1 MYGLTAIRHT
11 GLGWERK
18 VLDHQMALFAR
29 LTAKVDF
36 ITHLNTARMMLRGLE
51 TAARRLV
58 LVLALMAPRLKP
70 IAPKP
75 MSRAEAGR
83 LAAPSGLRMPSRRFR
98 LIEPMPMTV
107 VLQRACTRDDG
118 PPMTRIALTSLGL
131 AQHYTPPI
139 HTPAPFDEITPWDRV
154 MARLDALKDVVQRP
168 EHHAMRLRR
177 WMARQDGLNA
187 AKRFA
192 RTSPLLFGRPNAL
205 KKADFLHPTRRP
217 SDPLQLLIWETNQ
230 LAHRAQAPP

>member
-1 MYGLTAIRHT
+1 MEVFIKLV
-11 GLGWERK
+11 ER
-18 VLDHQMALFAR
+18 
-29 LTAKVDF
+29 VDF

-58 LVLALMAPRLKP
+58 LVLAMMAPHLKS

-75 MSRAEAGR
+75 MSPAQARR

-98 LIEPMPMTV
+98 LIEAMPMTV
-107 VLQRACTRDDG
+107 VLQRACAHDTG

-131 AQHYTPPI
+131 AQHHAPPI

-177 WMARQDGLNA
+177 WMARQNGLTA

>member
-1 MYGLTAIRHT
+1 MHT
-11 GLGWERK
+11 HRFIPVAWERK

-58 LVLALMAPRLKP
+58 LVLALMAPGLKP

-98 LIEPMPMTV
+98 LIEPMPMMMG
-107 VLQRACTRDDG
+107 LKHACTRDTG

-131 AQHYTPPI
+131 AQHHAPI
-139 HTPAPFDEITPWDRV
+139 LRMPAPFDEITPWDRV
-154 MARLDALKDVVQRP
+154 MARLGALKDVAQRP
-168 EHHAMRLRR
+168 EHHALRLRR
-177 WMARQDGLNA
+177 WMAGQDGLNA

-192 RTSPLLFGRPNAL
+192 RTSPLLVRRPPAL

>member
-1 MYGLTAIRHT
+1 MYGHRYTPQA
-11 GLGWERK
+11 WERH
-18 VLDHQMALFAR
+18 VLAAQMEVFIK

-98 LIEPMPMTV
+98 LIEPMPMMMG
-107 VLQRACTRDDG
+107 LKRACSQDDG
-118 PPMTRIALTSLGL
+118 PPVTRIALTSLGL
-131 AQHYTPPI
+131 AQHHAPI
-139 HTPAPFDEITPWDRV
+139 LRMPAPFDEITPWDRV
-154 MARLDALKDVVQRP
+154 MARLDALKDVAQRP

-177 WMARQDGLNA
+177 WMARQNGLTD

>member
-1 MYGLTAIRHT
+1 MYGHRYTPQA
-11 GLGWERK
+11 WERH
-18 VLDHQMALFAR
+18 VLAAQMEIFIKLVGR
-29 LTAKVDF
+29 VDF

-75 MSRAEAGR
+75 MSPAQARR
-83 LAAPSGLRMPSRRFR
+83 LAAPSGLLMPSRRFR

-107 VLQRACTRDDG
+107 VLQRACAHDTG
-118 PPMTRIALTSLGL
+118 PPMTHIALTSLGL
-131 AQHYTPPI
+131 AQHYAPPI
-139 HTPAPFDEITPWDRV
+139 HTPAPFEEITPWDRV
-154 MARLDALKDVVQRP
+154 MARLDALKDVVQQP

-177 WMARQDGLNA
+177 WMARQNGLNA

-192 RTSPLLFGRPNAL
+192 RTSPLLFGRPNTL

-217 SDPLQLLIWETNQ
+217 SDPLQLLIWETDRM
-230 LAHRAQAPP
+230 AHRAQAPP

>member
-1 MYGLTAIRHT
+1 MSPHPVSSAEAEAQGPNNAARHPNKPTLSPSPQRCLILLPMYTHRYTPQA
-11 GLGWERK
+11 WERN
-18 VLDHQMALFAR
+18 VLAAQMEIFIK

-98 LIEPMPMTV
+98 LIEPMPMIV
-107 VLQRACTRDDG
+107 GLKHACTRDDG

-131 AQHYTPPI
+131 GATLRTPNP
-139 HTPAPFDEITPWDRV
+139 H
-154 MARLDALKDVVQRP
+154 ARAL
-168 EHHAMRLRR
+168 
-177 WMARQDGLNA
+177 
-187 AKRFA
+187 
-192 RTSPLLFGRPNAL
+192 
-205 KKADFLHPTRRP
+205 
-217 SDPLQLLIWETNQ
+217 
-230 LAHRAQAPP
+230 